1 MSFFGRYHLNG
12 RQIIRAFSRGT
23 HSLTIRPGRKPIAF
37 PGNDTITSRMEEFHL
52 NAKLPLNGICDRSL
66 ESRNFRKFHLRQ
78 KSPEWHVFQV
88 ASLWKIPPHP
98 QNHFRVFSRV
108 HWKKQNTTYGLDT
121 LMNLLSVLITQLL
134 ALVI

>member
-1 MSFFGRYHLNG
+1 MQHQTKRNVCPICLSTAEVQKKLITLYRYAL
-12 RQIIRAFSRGT
+12 QGT
-23 HSLTIRPGRKPIAF
+23 DYIAHQTGKEQASTQKC
-37 PGNDTITSRMEEFHL
+37 PKKGD
-52 NAKLPLNGICDRSL
+52 GICDRSL

-108 HWKKQNTTYGLDT
+108 HWKKQNTTIGLDT